1 MEYVIQAL
9 TYDLS
14 CHGEDI
20 MIAEQNLKRA
30 IKEKRKD
37 DIEFYKKE
45 KIQLSKNMKQL
56 KKALIIL
63 DKG

>member
-1 MEYVIQAL
+1 
-9 TYDLS
+9 
-14 CHGEDI
+14 